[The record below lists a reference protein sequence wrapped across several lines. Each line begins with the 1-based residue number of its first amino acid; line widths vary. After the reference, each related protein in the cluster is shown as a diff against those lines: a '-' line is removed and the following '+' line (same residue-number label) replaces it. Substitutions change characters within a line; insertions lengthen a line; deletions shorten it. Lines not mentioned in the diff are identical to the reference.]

1 MSANTFDFK
10 LRERELNFDAWWDT
24 SPALPSWLSAA
35 NGTALGALPT
45 GMTLTAAGLQSGA
58 GYYQINAGGT
68 EAVNASGRI
77 AVSGLLSYVAKEI
90 SFELDGVV
98 MSESRNDADEGPLTS
113 ECDYLFFINGGGCG
127 VILEHA
133 STVGGTQLRVV
144 ENGATRVVSSNGLEL
159 LKFGQGSK
167 PKNLELQIQSRGN
180 NTHAFRL
187 LTGGEE
193 ILTVPLNFG
202 DQTANHSVRAAFG
215 ITRISGSAA
224 QYMRFEKVRLN
235 VKR

>member
-24 SPALPSWLSAA
+24 SPALPSWLS
-35 NGTALGALPT
+35 TASGSTLGVLPT

-58 GYYQINAGGT
+58 GYYQINASGT
-68 EAVNASGRI
+68 EAANASGRI
-77 AVSGLLSYVAKEI
+77 AVSGLLSYITKEI
-90 SFELDGVV
+90 NLELDGVV
-98 MSESRNDADEGPLTS
+98 MSESRNDADEGPFTT
-113 ECDYLFFINGGGCG
+113 ECDYLFFINGGSYG

-133 STVGGTQLRVV
+133 SSVGGTQLRVI
-144 ENGATRVVSSNGLEL
+144 EGGTTRVVSTNGLEL

-167 PKNLELQIQSRGN
+167 PKNLQLQIHQRGN
-180 NTHAFRL
+180 NTHVFRL

-193 ILTVPLNFG
+193 ILTVPLSFG

-215 ITRISGSAA
+215 VTRVSGSGA